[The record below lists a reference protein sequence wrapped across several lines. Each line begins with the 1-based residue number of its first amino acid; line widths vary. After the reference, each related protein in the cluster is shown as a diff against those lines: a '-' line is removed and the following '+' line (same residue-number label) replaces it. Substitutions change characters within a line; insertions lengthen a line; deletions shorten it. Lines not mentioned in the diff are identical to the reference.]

1 MIGVIDLGISNVGSV
16 LRAFGR
22 LGATALPV
30 RDAAKLAAADAIVL
44 PGAGAFGDGMAAL
57 RSSGMLAG
65 VCDAARAGK
74 PLLGICLGM
83 QLLAEA
89 SEENGEHAGLG
100 LIAGRVVR
108 LAPDAG
114 ERVPNIGW
122 CDIDPV
128 PGARLF
134 AGVAPGASF
143 YFVHGY
149 QLVCRAAADV
159 AARTRFGG
167 RDITAAV
174 EHGHIFGLQCHPE
187 KSQDNGLAV
196 LAAFVA
202 ASRHA

>member
-1 MIGVIDLGISNVGSV
+1 MIGVVDLGISNVGSV

-22 LGATALPV
+22 LGAPARPV
-30 RDAAKLAAADAIVL
+30 RDAATLGAVDGIVL
-44 PGAGAFGDGMAAL
+44 PGVGAFGDGIAAL
-57 RSSGMLAG
+57 RSSGMLD
-65 VCDAARAGK
+65 VVRDSARIGK

-108 LAPDAG
+108 LAPNAG

-122 CDIDPV
+122 CDVDPV

-134 AGVAPGASF
+134 AGLPRNPSF
-143 YFVHGY
+143 YFVHGFH
-149 QLVCRAAADV
+149 LVCRDPADV
-159 AARTRFGG
+159 AARTRFGD

-174 EHGHIFGLQCHPE
+174 QRGRIFGLQFHPE
-187 KSQDNGLAV
+187 KSQDSGLAV
-196 LAAFVA
+196 LESFVA
-202 ASRHA
+202 AIHA